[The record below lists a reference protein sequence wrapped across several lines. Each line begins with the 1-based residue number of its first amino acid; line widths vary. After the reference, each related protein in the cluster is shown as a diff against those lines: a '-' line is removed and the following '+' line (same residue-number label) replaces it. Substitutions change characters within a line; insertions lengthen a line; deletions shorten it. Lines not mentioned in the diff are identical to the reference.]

1 MTYLK
6 PFAIALFLVITVLPA
21 TVLAS
26 SVVRS
31 GDLVSIAADQEVEGD
46 FYGLGDSIAVSGKVS
61 EDLMLA
67 GRNLTLNGEV
77 SEDIGVIGGT
87 VVFHGTAGD
96 DVRIVGGTVSI
107 AGEIA
112 GDLVVIASELNVLST
127 ANIAGDILFFG
138 TTAEISGTVG
148 KNIIGNSSKL
158 RVDGEVKGGI
168 DVTTSALVLGD
179 RAKVGNNVSYTSN
192 NELSRSQNSEIA
204 GEITRSSEVLPV
216 AQPVKLFLI
225 PLLVTMFASLVWFL
239 LFRPYTA
246 RVKEGARLHF
256 TRSLAIGFG
265 LFFLT
270 PISAFILIA
279 STLGSILGIT
289 IMFMYIAGILI
300 SLGLLGIVAGSY
312 LVSLVP
318 KAGELGVVQ
327 IVLGVLAVHALMYIP
342 IIGPVILVTLLLST
356 FGSVAERCYL
366 SLRSL

>member
-1 MTYLK
+1 MPYLK
-6 PFAIALFLVITVLPA
+6 TFTLALFLILTVIPA
-21 TVLAS
+21 TVTAS

-46 FYGLGDSIAVSGKVS
+46 FYALGDSIAISGKIS

-67 GRNLTLNGEV
+67 GRSLTLNGEIKK
-77 SEDIGVIGGT
+77 DIGVIGGT
-87 VVFHGTAGD
+87 VDFHGTAGD
-96 DVRIVGGTVSI
+96 DVRIVGGTVTI

-112 GDLVVIASELNVLST
+112 GDLVVMASELNVLST
-127 ANIAGDILFFG
+127 ANIGGDILFFG
-138 TTAEISGTVG
+138 TVADISGTVG
-148 KNIIGNSSKL
+148 KNIIGNSSEL

-168 DVTTSALVLGD
+168 DVTTTNLVLGE
-179 RAKVGNNVSYTSN
+179 RAKIAKNVSYTSN
-192 NELSRSQNSEIA
+192 TELTRSQNAEVT

-216 AQPVKLFLI
+216 AQPMKLVLV
-225 PLLVTMFASLVWFL
+225 PLLLTMFASLVWFL
-239 LFRPYTA
+239 LFKPFTA

-256 TRSLAIGFG
+256 TRSLTIGFG

-279 STLGSILGIT
+279 STLGSILGFT
-289 IMFMYIAGILI
+289 IIFLYIAGILV

-312 LVSLVP
+312 LVTLLP

-327 IVLGVLAVHALMYIP
+327 IVLGVLVVHALMYIP
-342 IIGPVILVTLLLST
+342 IVGPIILVILLLST
-356 FGSVAERCYL
+356 LGSVAERCYL